1 MGKLRVF
8 FCIDGV
14 GRALDADE
22 FSVFKKGASAGADAI
37 ESFGEVLQATRGF
50 SDADDLDRVHEKG
63 GVAGFVGEGEVAK
76 VKGVTG
82 GEDWFLFREEINFG
96 IRFPSR
102 ELENGKVALFDES

>member
-22 FSVFKKGASAGADAI
+22 FSVFKKGSSAGADAI

-50 SDADDLDRVHEKG
+50 GYAHNLDRVHEKG

-82 GEDWFLFREEINFG
+82 GEDRFLFREEINFG
-96 IRFPSR
+96 ILLPSR